1 MIIDLSLEDNYKFHL
16 NNAIKLLSRAKSED
30 DYLIGFLSAALVLE
44 LGLKLAVRETI
55 NGDIFMR
62 EKNGE
67 IKLSKNYKREMTL
80 SMSSINKLV
89 KSKHGIFEAKILN
102 NFSIRIDSTVLD
114 DEIDFISEI
123 RNNLF
128 HYQGKFDTRIV
139 SDILKAF
146 VFINILLP
154 DKLSMANILLHKEA
168 FVGLLNAYSFQFTG
182 ILSNAEEILIH
193 QDNYFD
199 INIGE
204 NVTCGKCGYDA
215 LTSVNNEKSHGYI
228 CLLCLSH
235 DYFLTCSD
243 CGMELPEDQLA
254 YTDYESNT
262 FLCDGCYDHAF
273 G

>member
-1 MIIDLSLEDNYKFHL
+1 MIIDLNLQDNYKFHL
-16 NNAIKLLSRAKSED
+16 NNTIKLLSRAESQD

-55 NGDIFMR
+55 TGDIFMR

-80 SMSSINKLV
+80 SMSTITKLV
-89 KSKHGIFEAKILN
+89 KSNHGRFEAKILN
-102 NFSIRIDSTVLD
+102 NFSIKVDSTVLD

-123 RNNLF
+123 RNSLF
-128 HYQGKFDTRIV
+128 HYQGKFDTQIV
-139 SDILKAF
+139 FDILKAF

-154 DKLSMANILLHKEA
+154 DRFSIANILLHKES
-168 FVGLLNAYSFQFTG
+168 FIGLLKAFSFQFTG
-182 ILSNAEEILIH
+182 ILSNVEEILIH

-199 INIGE
+199 IHIGG
-204 NVTCGKCGYDA
+204 NVICSKCGYDA
-215 LTSVNNEKSHGYI
+215 LTSVNNKKLHGYI

-254 YTDYESNT
+254 YTDYESKI